1 MRSER
6 LRVGFLMDPLE
17 EILVHHD
24 STFALMLE
32 CGRRG
37 HEVLSFQQ
45 EQLYALDGRVRSA
58 MRSVALRREQGRHFD
73 ELSTFDAGLDELDI
87 LFLRKDPPVD
97 VEFWHAT
104 QLVELAG
111 ERPFCINSPAGLRD
125 ANEKLFALRF
135 PELTPRTLVSADT
148 GQLRS
153 FIGEL
158 GRVILKPVD
167 GFAGRGV
174 VTTHPEDPNLSSLLE
189 LLTGRGTQAI
199 VAQAFLPE
207 SSQGDKRIILL
218 DGEPLGAILR
228 VAAQGELR
236 CNMAAGGRAE
246 KTSLTPRDREICR
259 QLGPELSKRGLY
271 LVGID
276 VIGEYLTEVNVTSPT
291 GIAEIDSLDGSAI
304 ERAVIDFAEE
314 RCHRTGGDPNKNG
327 RGIASPRP

>member
-1 MRSER
+1 
-6 LRVGFLMDPLE
+6 MDPLE

-304 ERAVIDFAEE
+304 ERAVIEFAEE
-314 RCHRTGGDPNKNG
+314 RCRRTAAEPNKNG